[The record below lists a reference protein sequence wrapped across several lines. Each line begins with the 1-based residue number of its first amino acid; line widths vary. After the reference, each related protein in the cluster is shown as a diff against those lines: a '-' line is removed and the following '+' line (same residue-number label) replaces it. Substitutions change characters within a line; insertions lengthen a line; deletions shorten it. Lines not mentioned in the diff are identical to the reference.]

1 MPSSMR
7 GTAAGS
13 QWIKLGGP
21 DHVEKAARSLLA
33 ARGKID
39 EARMGRAAK
48 LVVITA
54 ADGYAYE
61 RPDGV
66 SVVPLF
72 ALGP

>member
-1 MPSSMR
+1 
-7 GTAAGS
+7 
-13 QWIKLGGP
+13 
-21 DHVEKAARSLLA
+21 
-33 ARGKID
+33 
-39 EARMGRAAK
+39 MGRAAK

-66 SVVPLF
+66 SVVLLF